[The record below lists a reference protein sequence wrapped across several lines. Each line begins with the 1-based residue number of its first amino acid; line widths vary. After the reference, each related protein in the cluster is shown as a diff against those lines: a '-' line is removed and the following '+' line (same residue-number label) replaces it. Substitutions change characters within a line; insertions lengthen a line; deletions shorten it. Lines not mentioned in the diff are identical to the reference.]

1 MVFARP
7 GPVIDPTAGLYRNTT
22 MNRIFAEQG
31 TLDIHV
37 EEYRGSAGRHDARRS
52 NLFSRTNGFSFSDPC
67 NGHLQT
73 STATTDKLGIRVGL
87 VRSTGHEIDLTEL
100 NHTTVLLPMR
110 GQLQARSR
118 RAEHSCK
125 PGAALLFGPNR
136 RTTRAVCEDGERF
149 DANVLLF
156 PTAVLQANLD
166 SQASE
171 KTGDL
176 LETGVSLQREDPAGL
191 PFLKFCDFLSCAIMS
206 GSAAV
211 GDRRHL
217 QSMEVLLIE
226 LYGEFISQLAAT
238 AGSREALPAGA
249 RYVATAEEY
258 MRANLTEPLTV
269 SEIAAAIGVSPRS
282 LQLAFREVRAA
293 APREILALMRL
304 HLVHERLKS
313 DKTSAGVTEIALE
326 CGVANIGRFAKCYRE
341 SFGEKPSTT
350 RRRARS
356 GSRAKR

>member
-1 MVFARP
+1 M
-7 GPVIDPTAGLYRNTT
+7 
-22 MNRIFAEQG
+22 
-31 TLDIHV
+31 DIHV

-73 STATTDKLGIRVGL
+73 STATTDKLAIRVGR

-100 NHTTVLLPMR
+100 HHTTVLLPTR
-110 GQLQARSR
+110 GRLQARSR
-118 RAEHSCK
+118 RAEHNCK
-125 PGAALLFGPNR
+125 PGQALLFGPNR
-136 RTTRAVCEDGERF
+136 RTTRAVSENGERF

-156 PTAVLQANLD
+156 PTEVLTANLD
-166 SQASE
+166 GRASE
-171 KTGDL
+171 KTADL
-176 LETGVSLQREDPAGL
+176 LETGVNLQRTDTAAP
-191 PFLKFCDFLSCAIMS
+191 PFLKFCDFLSSAIMS

-211 GDRRHL
+211 TDRRHL
-217 QSMEVLLIE
+217 QSMEALLIE

-238 AGSREALPAGA
+238 AGSLEPPPAGA

-269 SEIAAAIGVSPRS
+269 SGIAAAIGVSPRS

-293 APREILALMRL
+293 SPREILALMRL
-304 HLVHERLKS
+304 HLVHEKLKS
-313 DKTSAGVTEIALE
+313 DKTCAGVTEIALE
-326 CGVANIGRFAKCYRE
+326 CGVANIGRFAKSYRE

-356 GSRAKR
+356 GSRAMR